1 MDDDFDEFGDQVE
14 DDLDLTIY
22 SDADEVAS
30 EVTQQINDA
39 VTLGLLTQGE
49 FHLVLTGGTL
59 GVAISEKLV
68 SYWNS
73 NPTSFDG
80 LHIWWSDERFVPA
93 DSLERNAHPLHGT
106 VKNSMITI
114 HEGPA
119 SDQISEIDAAVESY
133 RKELDEID
141 LDLIILGV
149 GPDGHVASL
158 FPGLWNEDEDESV
171 IAVTNSPK
179 PPAVRLSFSMALINS
194 AQEVWIVA
202 AGESKGE
209 AVIAIV
215 EEDLSLP
222 CAHVR
227 GASHTRLIADTE
239 AFLAE

>member
-1 MDDDFDEFGDQVE
+1 MDDDFEVFDDQSD

-22 SDADEVAS
+22 GDSDEVAT

-39 VTLGLLTQGE
+39 ITLGLLTQGE

-68 SYWNS
+68 AHWNA
-73 NPTSFDG
+73 NPTSFEG

-93 DSLERNAHPLHGT
+93 DSPERNALPLHGT
-106 VKNSMITI
+106 VKNSKITI
-114 HEGPA
+114 HEAPA
-119 SDQISEIDAAVESY
+119 SDQVSGIDAAVEKY
-133 RKELDEID
+133 RSELDEVD

-179 PPAVRLSFSMALINS
+179 PPAVRVSFSMALINS

-202 AGESKGE
+202 AGESKAD
-209 AVIAIV
+209 AVVAIV

-227 GASHTRLIADTE
+227 GASHTRLISDTE